1 MSILL
6 KASFVYFGIEDE
18 TIIIGF
24 ADDEF
29 NTKDYVL
36 LQKSLFIDDIPMLN
50 KVHITLN
57 SENRAAYGGI
67 VKIILSK
74 KLITIILS
82 KETASSLGVADS
94 IDIEYAID
102 EKEFNTLISHF
113 HQLNV
118 EQDMVI
124 EVK

>member
-6 KASFVYFGIEDE
+6 KASFVYFSIEDE

-36 LQKSLFIDDIPMLN
+36 FQKSLFIDDIPMLN

-67 VKIILSK
+67 VRIRLSQ
-74 KLITIILS
+74 KLISIILS
-82 KETASSLGVADS
+82 KETANSLGTDS
-94 IDIEYAID
+94 IDIEYALD
-102 EKEFNTLISHF
+102 ENQFNSLISHF
-113 HQLNV
+113 HKLNA
-118 EQDMVI
+118 EQEIVI